1 MSLPNPY
8 PVARYRLDCQ
18 VQTPLRLPE
27 YAGSALRGAFGQ
39 ALRRTACM
47 TRQPDCAGCPLLATC
62 PYPAIFAPSPPQHH
76 DLQRFSQIPVPFVVE
91 PPPWGER
98 HYAPGETLSFHLVVM
113 GRVLNQ
119 LPLILYAWRRALE
132 HGIGPGDG
140 VASLDTVTHLG
151 EAGEQ
156 VVHRAQDGALTP
168 HPAQVN
174 LAPINSPPDQVILAI
189 ATPLRLQHNGHPL
202 GPEALTPR
210 HLLVQLMRRVALLSE
225 FHAGLDLGLD
235 YTELARR
242 AETITGTKALTW
254 RDWTRYSSRQ
264 KQQMTLGGVVGQWTL
279 AGDLAPFLPLLRL
292 GQWLHAGKNASFG
305 LGRFHMMEGE
315 GLP

>member
-1 MSLPNPY
+1 MTLPNPY

-47 TRQPDCAGCPLLATC
+47 TRQPDCTGCPLLATC
-62 PYPAIFAPSPPQHH
+62 PYPAIFAPPPPKQH

-98 HYAPGETLSFHLVVM
+98 HYAPGDRLVFHVVVI
-113 GRVLNQ
+113 GRALAQ
-119 LPLILYAWRRALE
+119 MPLILYAWQRALE

-140 VASLDTVTHLG
+140 RAELQTVAHLDVSN
-151 EAGEQ
+151 EQ
-156 VVHRAQDGALTP
+156 IVYRRQDGQWAAHQP
-168 HPAQVN
+168 QVAIN
-174 LAPINSPPDQVILAI
+174 PGRATDKPITLRVT
-189 ATPLRLQHNGHPL
+189 TPLRLQDNGRPL
-202 GPEALTPR
+202 RPQALTPR
-210 HLLVQLMRRVALLSE
+210 HLLVQLTRRIALLTE
-225 FHAGLDLGLD
+225 FHGGQPLGLD
-235 YTELARR
+235 YPGLARR
-242 AETITGTKALTW
+242 AQAVRQDKDLAW

-264 KQQMTLGGVVGQWTL
+264 KQEMTLGGVVGSWTL
-279 AGDLAPFLPLLRL
+279 TGDLDPFLPLLRL

-305 LGRFHMMEGE
+305 LGQFYLVEDG